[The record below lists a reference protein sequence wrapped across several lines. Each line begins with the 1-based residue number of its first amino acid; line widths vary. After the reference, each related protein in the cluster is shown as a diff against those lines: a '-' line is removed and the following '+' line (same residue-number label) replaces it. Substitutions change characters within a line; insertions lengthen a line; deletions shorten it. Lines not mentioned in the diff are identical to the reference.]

1 MRALLVLWLAAAQA
15 QPLDLRIQ
23 PVTGGIVTSIREVG
37 AAPKAAPSPTGTP
50 TVGVPSDIEQAPP
63 VGAVA
68 YMPFGGNSGPQ
79 ADRKW
84 SFGAVGTPEMQ
95 AQLAQSTT
103 HEIVVTMDDGER
115 RVFRPR
121 DPSRFRVGQ
130 RVSVR
135 AGEVEPLPKEGT

>member
-23 PVTGGIVTSIREVG
+23 PVTGGVVASIREVG
-37 AAPKAAPSPTGTP
+37 AAPKAAPSPAGTQ
-50 TVGVPSDIEQAPP
+50 TVGVPSDIQQAPP

-68 YMPFGGNSGPQ
+68 YMPFGGSSGPQ